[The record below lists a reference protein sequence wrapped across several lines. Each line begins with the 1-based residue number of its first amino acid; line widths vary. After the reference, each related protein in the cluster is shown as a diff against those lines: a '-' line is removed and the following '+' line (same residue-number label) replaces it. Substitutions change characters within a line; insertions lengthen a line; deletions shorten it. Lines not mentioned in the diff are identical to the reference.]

1 MTKPYLLIPAPLAA
15 LAVLALLGGCG
26 SSAKNE
32 QAEAAA
38 TIAADPN
45 ATMGEAVSDVD
56 AASDKAIGAGE
67 AGPDNAAEAIGDA
80 GNEIEE

>member
-1 MTKPYLLIPAPLAA
+1 MMTRRRPALMSALSLIALLPLAA
-15 LAVLALLGGCG
+15 CG
-26 SSAKNE
+26 LSAKNE

-56 AASDKAIGAGE
+56 AASDKAIGGGE
-67 AGPDNAAEAIGDA
+67 AGPDNAAEAVAGA